1 MPWPLKED
9 IDVKTIWNH
18 GRVDKII
25 HKTRCKSTFT
35 VHTVEEP
42 NDSNVIVS
50 NKGFGLVNGG
60 KGLGGGAG
68 LLLQPGD
75 DGVSCSA

>member
-1 MPWPLKED
+1 MDGL
-9 IDVKTIWNH
+9 I
-18 GRVDKII
+18 KII

-42 NDSNVIVS
+42 NDGDVIVS

-75 DGVSCSA
+75 DGVGCAA